1 MYVVSTKRDITHVI
15 QFRSFQTE
23 PSKYLF
29 LYLKV
34 GYGMAGADPGF
45 REEGGLITIVTSVGG
60 YGRGQPGGL
69 GERCK
74 LPQWGLE
81 QSSSSFL
88 TFALI

>member
-34 GYGMAGADPGF
+34 GYGMAGANPGF
-45 REEGGLITIVTSVGG
+45 REEGANNYSHKWGWVLEGAARGSGG
-60 YGRGQPGGL
+60 
-69 GERCK
+69 
-74 LPQWGLE
+74 
-81 QSSSSFL
+81 
-88 TFALI
+88 AL